1 MSNLQPIS
9 DSIKNG
15 TNNPTDNNQ
24 TPNPPNPSIPSS
36 QANPPETQGEN
47 PAPQNATAT
56 KTNPKP
62 KPKNTR
68 AHAKQQAKGLNPNA
82 PSEANTNIPNVAKE
96 MIAALGTETRNEQGT
111 QESGEGDRNEDEVDD
126 NIPEIIS
133 VNEANKADTIEQARR
148 AKIALDKAVKARDE
162 GNEERAEIYYT
173 IYHSLLPN
181 KRDEKKSAIDPKH
194 PPNGPD
200 QPIIIDPSF
209 SSTIPQKRS
218 EHDGVTTE
226 VRNLKFRWGVSNNH
240 TDGGFTPYFHKN
252 ILELKGYIPLTIFNK
267 EWQARALAWHAE
279 NRCKVSDEEKG
290 LKYWGYKVPNEYEMS
305 FSDWT
310 LNYTVFYK
318 TMLYSYKFDT
328 LDAWILLHKANC
340 DKIQRKDGFMTAL
353 RYLTHFLTLL
363 IKHKATIPTLIN
375 SVKPFTHR
383 YNIKVRT
390 NAWQFKPI
398 VDGEEFVSDFSKMKP
413 ETYKEAY
420 GEARNNDEL
429 QFKTTNPYQIG
440 GPREKWDAPTGTRP
454 TKNIQSIPDP
464 KTPRHPITST
474 STNNFPTGSNTALP
488 TRPTQNRNPR
498 NSGYQGNNF
507 NPNYNRG
514 SNRQG
519 GRPRE

>member
-36 QANPPETQGEN
+36 QANPPETQ
-47 PAPQNATAT
+47 AT

-96 MIAALGTETRNEQGT
+96 MIAALGTETQ
-111 QESGEGDRNEDEVDD
+111 
-126 NIPEIIS
+126 IIS

-310 LNYTVFYK
+310 LNYTVFYE

-353 RYLTHFLTLL
+353 
-363 IKHKATIPTLIN
+363 
-375 SVKPFTHR
+375 R

-429 QFKTTNPYQIG
+429 QFKTTNPYEIG
-440 GPREKWDAPTGTRP
+440 GPREKWDARQEPDRQRTFKAFPTQKLHDTRLLPPRPTTSRLAPTRRYQPDQPRIGTRE
-454 TKNIQSIPDP
+454 TPDIRG
-464 KTPRHPITST
+464 TTST
-474 STNNFPTGSNTALP
+474 QTTTGAATDKEAD
-488 TRPTQNRNPR
+488 RE
-498 NSGYQGNNF
+498 NSKFFLYGF
-507 NPNYNRG
+507 
-514 SNRQG
+514 
-519 GRPRE
+519 